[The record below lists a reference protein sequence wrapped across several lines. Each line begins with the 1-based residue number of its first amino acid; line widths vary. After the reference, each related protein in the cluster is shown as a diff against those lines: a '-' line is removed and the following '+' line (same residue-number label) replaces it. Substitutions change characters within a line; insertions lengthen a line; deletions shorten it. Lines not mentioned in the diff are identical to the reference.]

1 MLKIQR
7 FVHNQTLFLKYF
19 CIKIMRFAPLFFT
32 LFVYLIFD
40 GFLVQI
46 WACNFDVLAAFGHLF
61 GTLFSQMQRECFLVD
76 FGIDFGSL
84 LAPICPPWLPFGSPW
99 LHFGSLWL
107 LLGAVLAPLGS
118 ISVTQR
124 PSCNVQRPT
133 CNVQCPILNL

>member
-1 MLKIQR
+1 
-7 FVHNQTLFLKYF
+7 
-19 CIKIMRFAPLFFT
+19 MRFAPLFFT

-84 LAPICPPWLPFGSPW
+84 LAPIWPALAPIWQPLAPFWIPFGSN
-99 LHFGSLWL
+99 
-107 LLGAVLAPLGS
+107 
-118 ISVTQR
+118 SVTER
-124 PSCNVQRPT
+124 PSFSRPT
-133 CNVQCPILNL
+133 KLGRVVSTSSVPYNVPNLPKRFERPNLGRRNREA